1 MIRVVLAA
9 ALSVLFS
16 QAVFAGPVFSLVG
29 GSPLTAPHPTGE
41 GGRVASGSWG
51 ISGTGGGFLD
61 GTIIF
66 SDSFLLPGDGE
77 TISIN
82 AGDIDR
88 LDYRHVE
95 SAFVGGG
102 AINPSFAFSA
112 ETADIESAVG
122 TVRNL
127 GGGAFDLVGVSVQT
141 TVAGAL
147 FRILPG
153 FLHVVEGDYLVSGD
167 TVGFRVD
174 SYSGV
179 AQPPG
184 TLAMVIVN
192 GQYPGGWRMTGTT
205 TAPVPLP
212 PGVLLFMSGLLIL
225 VLTGT
230 ASRVRQGQTAR

>member
-1 MIRVVLAA
+1 MMRVVLAVIF
-9 ALSVLFS
+9 STLFC
-16 QAVFAGPVFSLVG
+16 QGVQAGPVFSLVG
-29 GSPLTAPHPTGE
+29 GSPLTAPHPTGQ
-41 GGRVASGSWG
+41 GGRTASGSWG

-95 SAFVGGG
+95 SAFDGGG
-102 AINPSFAFSA
+102 PINPSFAFSA
-112 ETADIESAVG
+112 DTADIESAVG
-122 TVRNL
+122 TIRNL

-141 TVAGAL
+141 TIAGAL

-153 FLHVVEGDYLVSGD
+153 FNHVVEGDYVVSGD

-179 AQPPG
+179 PQPPG
-184 TLAMVIVN
+184 TFAMMTVN
-192 GQYPGGWRMTGTT
+192 SQFPGGWRLTGTT
-205 TAPVPLP
+205 TASVPLP
-212 PGVLLFMSGLLIL
+212 TALLLFMSGLG
-225 VLTGT
+225 VL
-230 ASRVRQGQTAR
+230 ATARGRGA